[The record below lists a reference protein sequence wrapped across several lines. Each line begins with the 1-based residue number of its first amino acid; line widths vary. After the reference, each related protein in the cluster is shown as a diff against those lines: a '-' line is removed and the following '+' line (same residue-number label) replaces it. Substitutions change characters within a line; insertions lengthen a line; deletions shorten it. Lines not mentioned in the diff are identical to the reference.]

1 MRYEKSLNICG
12 DRNSYSKTDHD
23 ATMMNMK
30 YDYYNQTGVFKPGYN
45 LQIGV
50 SDEYIMHMDIFSNP
64 TDTKTYIPFM
74 KKYKKRYG
82 CYPKWPIG
90 DAGYGS
96 YDNLLFNVINGME
109 LGLKYNY
116 YAKKNTEEFKK
127 KIYNQMNW
135 EYDEK
140 GFKVCPQ
147 GHSFNIEKEEKW
159 NTAGEYLQISSVFE
173 CGKCHDCKVKE
184 KCTKAKEQ
192 RKIQINYALNEMQ
205 DKVDENLATEEGK
218 EMKKQ
223 RSIQSE
229 GTFGII
235 KQNMDYVR
243 LKRRGNINVKT
254 ELLLIGI
261 AYNIRKYHN
270 KKMKKNRGTER

>member
-159 NTAGEYLQISSVFE
+159 NTAGEYLQISRVFE
-173 CGKCHDCKVKE
+173 CGKCHD
-184 KCTKAKEQ
+184 
-192 RKIQINYALNEMQ
+192 ALNEMQ
-205 DKVDENLATEEGK
+205 DKVDENLGTEEGK

-243 LKRRGNINVKT
+243 LKRKGNINVKT

-261 AYNIRKYHN
+261 AYNIGKYHN
-270 KKMKKNRGTER
+270 KKMKKKEMSIS

>member
-1 MRYEKSLNICG
+1 MTDLIIRLNDDLNFKYDIKSKYSADDIGMIAEHLMKLMIRQNIEIVYGKGKRRSLLQKYYDEFLEIYIKLMRYEKSLNICG

-116 YAKKNTEEFKK
+116 YANNVT
-127 KIYNQMNW
+127 
-135 EYDEK
+135 
-140 GFKVCPQ
+140 C
-147 GHSFNIEKEEKW
+147 NIIL
-159 NTAGEYLQISSVFE
+159 GS
-173 CGKCHDCKVKE
+173 
-184 KCTKAKEQ
+184 
-192 RKIQINYALNEMQ
+192 
-205 DKVDENLATEEGK
+205 
-218 EMKKQ
+218 
-223 RSIQSE
+223 
-229 GTFGII
+229 
-235 KQNMDYVR
+235 
-243 LKRRGNINVKT
+243 
-254 ELLLIGI
+254 
-261 AYNIRKYHN
+261 
-270 KKMKKNRGTER
+270 

>member
-1 MRYEKSLNICG
+1 
-12 DRNSYSKTDHD
+12 
-23 ATMMNMK
+23 MK
-30 YDYYNQTGVFKPGYN
+30 VKLT
-45 LQIGV
+45 
-50 SDEYIMHMDIFSNP
+50 
-64 TDTKTYIPFM
+64 
-74 KKYKKRYG
+74 
-82 CYPKWPIG
+82 
-90 DAGYGS
+90 
-96 YDNLLFNVINGME
+96 LLVNFI
-109 LGLKYNY
+109 LTL
-116 YAKKNTEEFKK
+116 T
-127 KIYNQMNW
+127 
-135 EYDEK
+135 
-140 GFKVCPQ
+140 
-147 GHSFNIEKEEKW
+147 
-159 NTAGEYLQISSVFE
+159 ISRVFE

-205 DKVDENLATEEGK
+205 DKVDENLGTEEGK

-270 KKMKKNRGTER
+270 KKMKKKEMSIS